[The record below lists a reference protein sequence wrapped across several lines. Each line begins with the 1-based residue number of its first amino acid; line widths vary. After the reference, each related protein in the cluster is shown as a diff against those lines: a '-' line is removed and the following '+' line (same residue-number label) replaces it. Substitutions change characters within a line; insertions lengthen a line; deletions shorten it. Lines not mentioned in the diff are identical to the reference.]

1 MEMAIVLPLVML
13 LALVYGKCNFSPTSG
28 FRTRLRCTGFP
39 CTFDQLKDVNGSR
52 AFTPFLHYPEQ
63 NYSIDRKNKSVTN

>member
-13 LALVYGKCNFSPTSG
+13 LAFVYGKCNFSPTSG

-39 CTFDQLKDVNGSR
+39 CTFDPLKDEGC
-52 AFTPFLHYPEQ
+52 
-63 NYSIDRKNKSVTN
+63 